1 MALVSFK
8 NLCATV
14 YPKQMWRTFFIA
26 KKTVTGVKVYVA
38 LNETNLAC
46 KALVTVGKNVFVLV
60 VFP

>member
-1 MALVSFK
+1 
-8 NLCATV
+8 
-14 YPKQMWRTFFIA
+14 MWQTFFSV
-26 KKTVTGVKVYVA
+26 KKKCVIGGKVYVA